1 MEKSKLA
8 GNERKTNLE
17 MLRIVSMILIVMSHS
32 DDWMGLAETYK
43 ATVCLNKFITD
54 WLHIGGQI
62 GVGCFLL
69 ISGYFMVDQEI
80 TTKKLLYLWGEVWFY
95 TTGIW
100 VIFLIINISNRN
112 LQVLLE
118 EGIYAFFPVIS
129 AHYWFVT
136 AYIILMILSP
146 FFNKFILIMNKRTYQ
161 YFLLAV
167 IVFFV
172 GIEGGIPNAFREMVG
187 GGRIVPVFLMY
198 FIAGYIRM
206 HVDNSRNNANKH
218 IVIAIL
224 AYILL
229 YITVILFDLVG
240 DRLSNE
246 VILTYC
252 YFWRSLNSP
261 IVVIVVVELF
271 LGFLRISQRT
281 NKFINMIAKNTFGV
295 YLLHTNRIISQ
306 YVLPMLFPIYKE
318 KNQHAF

>member
-1 MEKSKLA
+1 
-8 GNERKTNLE
+8 
-17 MLRIVSMILIVMSHS
+17 
-32 DDWMGLAETYK
+32 
-43 ATVCLNKFITD
+43 
-54 WLHIGGQI
+54 
-62 GVGCFLL
+62 
-69 ISGYFMVDQEI
+69 
-80 TTKKLLYLWGEVWFY
+80 
-95 TTGIW
+95 
-100 VIFLIINISNRN
+100 
-112 LQVLLE
+112 
-118 EGIYAFFPVIS
+118 
-129 AHYWFVT
+129 
-136 AYIILMILSP
+136 
-146 FFNKFILIMNKRTYQ
+146 
-161 YFLLAV
+161 
-167 IVFFV
+167 
-172 GIEGGIPNAFREMVG
+172 
-187 GGRIVPVFLMY
+187 
-198 FIAGYIRM
+198 M